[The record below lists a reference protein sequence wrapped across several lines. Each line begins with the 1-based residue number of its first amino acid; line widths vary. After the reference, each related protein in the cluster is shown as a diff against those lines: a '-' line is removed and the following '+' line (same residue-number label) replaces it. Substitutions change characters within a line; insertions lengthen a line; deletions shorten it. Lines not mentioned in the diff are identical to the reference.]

1 MCELFLGEHS
11 VAVGAFFYLY
21 NGGRIERIHLSY
33 LQLDKDIHPGHPL
46 EQVALLFCIIT
57 GMP

>member
-1 MCELFLGEHS
+1 MEL
-11 VAVGAFFYLY
+11 FFYLY